1 MDRRDIE
8 ETQTMEL
15 DNRVDKKFNLTA
27 KQEV

>member
-15 DNRVDKKFNLTA
+15 DNRMDKKFNLRA